1 MDGMMTQFLMMGA
14 VIAVF
19 YFILIRPQQR
29 QRKQEAEM
37 RNSLAVGDKI
47 IAAGGIV
54 GKVVQIKDDLITMET
69 GEDRVRIEV
78 RKASILNK
86 L

>member
-1 MDGMMTQFLMMGA
+1 MDGMTTQLLMMGA

-37 RNSLAVGDKI
+37 RNSLAVGDKVV
-47 IAAGGIV
+47 AAGGIV

-69 GEDRVRIEV
+69 GEDRVRLEV
-78 RKASILNK
+78 RRASILNK
-86 L
+86 I